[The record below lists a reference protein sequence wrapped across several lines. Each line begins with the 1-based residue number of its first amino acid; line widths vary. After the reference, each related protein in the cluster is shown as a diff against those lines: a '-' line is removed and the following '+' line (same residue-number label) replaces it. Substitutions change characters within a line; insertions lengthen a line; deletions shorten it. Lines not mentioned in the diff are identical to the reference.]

1 MAATQQ
7 VYAAPFDA
15 VAERYDE
22 AFTLSGIGQAQ
33 RRAVR
38 NELARTF
45 RAGDR
50 ALEIG
55 CGTGVDACFLA
66 ERGVRVVATDSSSQM
81 VAVTARRVQQ
91 EGLGKL
97 VHPIVLRAE
106 NLSSVGANPLFDG
119 VFSNFGALNCVD
131 DLPAFA
137 DSLARLLKPGASAL
151 LCWMGPYCAWEML
164 WYLAEGNTKKAF
176 RRLKSGGVT
185 ARIAEAAFVRVRYP
199 SVQGIEACIRSGFSF
214 EVGEGHWSGSAAE
227 LR

>member
-22 AFTLSGIGQAQ
+22 AFTLSGIGRAQ

-38 NELARTF
+38 NELAGKF
-45 RAGDR
+45 QAGDR

-91 EGLGKL
+91 EGLGRL
-97 VHPIVLRAE
+97 VHPIVLQAE
-106 NLSSVGANPLFDG
+106 NLS
-119 VFSNFGALNCVD
+119 
-131 DLPAFA
+131 
-137 DSLARLLKPGASAL
+137 
-151 LCWMGPYCAWEML
+151 
-164 WYLAEGNTKKAF
+164 
-176 RRLKSGGVT
+176 
-185 ARIAEAAFVRVRYP
+185 
-199 SVQGIEACIRSGFSF
+199 
-214 EVGEGHWSGSAAE
+214 
-227 LR
+227 